1 MRNTIYFSLLTLLV
15 LSRKCRAQLM
25 KINIKT
31 ICLELSK
38 MFPVSGKTNS
48 FSLRTSAQLTH
59 GIVLIYKY
67 RLEVVRKEVILM
79 RQAALQGITE
89 CS

>member
-67 RLEVVRKEVILM
+67 RLEVVRREVILM

>member
-1 MRNTIYFSLLTLLV
+1 MF
-15 LSRKCRAQLM
+15 RKCRSQLR
-25 KINIKT
+25 KTNIKKL
-31 ICLELSK
+31 CQDLSK

-67 RLEVVRKEVILM
+67 RLEVVRREVILM
-79 RQAALQGITE
+79 RQAALQGITD